1 MPPPR
6 IATFFGD
13 VLEDMEMVPL
23 LMLAERRLVTFFD
36 DLLDEIDVTAFLLL
50 PMEER
55 TVEKD
60 EAGKRRD
67 DRRVSLV

>member
-6 IATFFGD
+6 IAIFFGD
-13 VLEDMEMVPL
+13 VLEDIDN
-23 LMLAERRLVTFFD
+23 LV
-36 DLLDEIDVTAFLLL
+36 LQIEC
-50 PMEER
+50 ER
-55 TVEKD
+55 TTVAVND

>member
-1 MPPPR
+1 
-6 IATFFGD
+6 
-13 VLEDMEMVPL
+13 MVPL
-23 LMLAERRLVTFFD
+23 LPLLAERQVTFFG
-36 DLLDEIDVTAFLLL
+36 DLLDEIDATALLL

-55 TVEKD
+55 TVVKD

>member
-1 MPPPR
+1 MERPDIPPPR

-13 VLEDMEMVPL
+13 VPEDIDMDDDDAL
-23 LMLAERRLVTFFD
+23 LVAE
-36 DLLDEIDVTAFLLL
+36 
-50 PMEER
+50 EEGGR
-55 TVEKD
+55 KAAKD

>member
-6 IATFFGD
+6 IAIFFGD
-13 VLEDMEMVPL
+13 VLEDIDMADLVL
-23 LMLAERRLVTFFD
+23 LIECEQKLLAVK
-36 DLLDEIDVTAFLLL
+36 
-50 PMEER
+50 
-55 TVEKD
+55 KD

>member
-6 IATFFGD
+6 IAIFFGD
-13 VLEDMEMVPL
+13 VLDDIIDR
-23 LMLAERRLVTFFD
+23 ADLV
-36 DLLDEIDVTAFLLL
+36 LQIEC
-50 PMEER
+50 ER
-55 TVEKD
+55 TTVAVND

>member
-1 MPPPR
+1 
-6 IATFFGD
+6 
-13 VLEDMEMVPL
+13 MVAL
-23 LMLAERRLVTFFD
+23 LLLAERKVVTFD
-36 DLLDEIDVTAFLLL
+36 DLSDEIDATAVLL
-50 PMEER
+50 PMEEER

>member
-6 IATFFGD
+6 IAIFFGD
-13 VLEDMEMVPL
+13 VLEDIDN
-23 LMLAERRLVTFFD
+23 LV
-36 DLLDEIDVTAFLLL
+36 LQIEC
-50 PMEER
+50 ER
-55 TVEKD
+55 TTTVAVND

>member
-13 VLEDMEMVPL
+13 VLDDMEMVAV
-23 LMLAERRLVTFFD
+23 MLAERTVVTFFD
-36 DLLDEIDVTAFLLL
+36 DLLDEIDVTAFLPL

-55 TVEKD
+55 IVAKD

>member
-1 MPPPR
+1 MERPDIPPPR

-13 VLEDMEMVPL
+13 VPEDIDMDDDAILV
-23 LMLAERRLVTFFD
+23 AEEGRRKAAV
-36 DLLDEIDVTAFLLL
+36 
-50 PMEER
+50 
-55 TVEKD
+55 KD